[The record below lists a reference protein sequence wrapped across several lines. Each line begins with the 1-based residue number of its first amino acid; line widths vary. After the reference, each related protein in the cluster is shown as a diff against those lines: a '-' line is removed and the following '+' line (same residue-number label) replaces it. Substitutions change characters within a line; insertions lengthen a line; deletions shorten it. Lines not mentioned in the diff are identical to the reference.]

1 MENQKGFSF
10 IEAGI
15 AETAKKAIG
24 SALLHHR
31 AVGNEIVYW
40 RDGQLI
46 REKLT
51 YEKSPAQSKKSN
63 KVTEFG

>member
-1 MENQKGFSF
+1 MENQKEFSF

-15 AETAKKAIG
+15 AETAKRAIG
-24 SALLHHR
+24 SALLHHK

-40 RDGQLI
+40 HDGQLI

-51 YEKSPAQSKKSN
+51 YEISQAESKKSN
-63 KVTEFG
+63 KISALG